1 MLWRR
6 GIVDRTL
13 FFVLCVCVFLIL
25 ILLCLIDERER
36 ERERIDDEEPKW
48 AGGRATSAI

>member
-1 MLWRR
+1 MASWYRR
-6 GIVDRTL
+6 LYVV
-13 FFVLCVCVFLIL
+13 FCVLCLCVFDFALFDR
-25 ILLCLIDERER
+25 CERER

>member
-6 GIVDRTL
+6 GIVDCTL
-13 FFVLCVCVFLIL
+13 FFVFCVCVFF
-25 ILLCLIDERER
+25 ILLCLIDVRER

>member
-1 MLWRR
+1 MASWYRR
-6 GIVDRTL
+6 SYVV
-13 FFVLCVCVFLIL
+13 FCVMCLCVFDFDFALFDRC
-25 ILLCLIDERER
+25 ERER